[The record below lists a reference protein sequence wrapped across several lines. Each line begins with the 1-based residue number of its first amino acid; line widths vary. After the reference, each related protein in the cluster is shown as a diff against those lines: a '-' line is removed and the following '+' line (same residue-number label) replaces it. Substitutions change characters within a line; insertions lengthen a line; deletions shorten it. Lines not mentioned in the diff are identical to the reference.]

1 MLLHVMWLATFAALG
16 GPPAAGLML
25 APLIIF
31 NVISVNVDV
40 SDPGFKFFY
49 YAPFWHAAELIRN
62 HLFGT
67 LATRV
72 SMHVGVLWAW
82 FFAELPLFFLAHAK
96 AAAREAA
103 AKAAAAGPPVVAPA
117 AAAAPASV
125 EVATKGEG
133 AAV

>member
-1 MLLHVMWLATFAALG
+1 MANNCAAVWSTTGGGVAFFDGVMWAKTWATQWLHMLLHVIWLGTFAAVG
-16 GPPAAGLML
+16 GPPAAGLGL

-40 SDPGFKFFY
+40 SDRGFVFFY

-72 SMHVGVLWAW
+72 SSAYGSREGLHPTPS
-82 FFAELPLFFLAHAK
+82 AE
-96 AAAREAA
+96 
-103 AKAAAAGPPVVAPA
+103 
-117 AAAAPASV
+117 
-125 EVATKGEG
+125 
-133 AAV
+133 